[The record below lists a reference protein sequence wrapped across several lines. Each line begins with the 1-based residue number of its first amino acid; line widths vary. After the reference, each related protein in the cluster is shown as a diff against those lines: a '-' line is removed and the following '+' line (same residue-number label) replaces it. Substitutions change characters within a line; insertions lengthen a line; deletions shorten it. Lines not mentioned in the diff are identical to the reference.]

1 MKNSILARRYAKA
14 LFAVGKEE
22 AAVDAY
28 AKALSELA
36 ALYANTPEVKDAL
49 INPMYPIDVRVKVI
63 KDLMQTMGAI
73 QVISNFMT
81 LLVQKKRAAFLPE
94 ITEAFQALVDEDK
107 NICRGTVVTAT
118 ALSPALQS
126 KVEAA
131 MATLTGKQVS
141 LASAVDPAIIGGF
154 IAKVGDLVLD
164 GSIKSQLEGLKESI
178 KGSV

>member
-22 AAVDAY
+22 AVVDAY

-36 ALYANTPEVKDAL
+36 SLYTSTPEVKDAL

-63 KDLMQTMGAI
+63 QDLMKAMGAS
-73 QVISNFMT
+73 QVLGNFMT

-94 ITEAFQALVDEDK
+94 IAEAFQALVDEEN
-107 NICRGTVVTAT
+107 NICRGTVITAT
-118 ALSPALQS
+118 ELNPALQG
-126 KVEAA
+126 KIEAA
-131 MATLTGKQVS
+131 MIVLTGKKVS
-141 LASAVDPAIIGGF
+141 LATRVDPALIGGF
-154 IAKVGDLVLD
+154 VAKVGDLVLD

>member
-14 LFAVGKEE
+14 LFTVGKEE

-28 AKALSELA
+28 ALALSELS
-36 ALYANTPEVKDAL
+36 ALYSGTPEVKDAL
-49 INPMYPIDVRVKVI
+49 VNPMYPIDVRVKMVQ
-63 KDLMQTMGAI
+63 DLMPALGAT
-73 QVISNFMT
+73 QVVTNFMT

-94 ITEAFQALVDEDK
+94 IAESFQVLVDEDN

-118 ALSPALQS
+118 ELSSTLLG

-131 MATLTGKQVS
+131 MIVLTGKKVS
-141 LASAVDPAIIGGF
+141 LATSVDPEIIGGF